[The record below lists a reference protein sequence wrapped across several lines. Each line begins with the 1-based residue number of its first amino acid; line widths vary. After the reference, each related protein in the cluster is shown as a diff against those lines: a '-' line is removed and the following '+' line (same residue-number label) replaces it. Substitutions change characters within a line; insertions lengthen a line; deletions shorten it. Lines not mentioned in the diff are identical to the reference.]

1 MTDSKNAQEEYRRD
15 GWWRDETFLDDLW
28 RHAAERPDKPVLIG
42 RRSAGDH
49 TDVIDFAELAE
60 LTDRFAHALLDL
72 GVRAGDFVGAQLP
85 DTWEL
90 LPIALA
96 CLRIGARIAPLM
108 PIYRRRE
115 IAHMLRLTGAPVYI
129 TVAELMGN
137 RPADTV
143 AELAAEIP
151 TLRHL
156 VVVGDGA
163 PPGAVSFTERFV
175 AREDGDPAQ
184 LDGRALGP
192 DEPYLILFTS
202 GTTGEPKGALHSQNT
217 LYAGIAAYREV
228 LGLDESLVKMTPHTH
243 NHYVGFVQGLLI
255 PLVLGGTSVFAET
268 WEPGTSLDLIEQY
281 GATMFYGGALFIRDL
296 VEAQRAQP
304 RDTGSLGCIYSGS
317 MPLPPH
323 LVAEVA
329 ETLGVHMGS
338 LWGMTENGPVTMT
351 RPDDPPGW
359 AAHSDGRPAGGMEVR
374 IDPYEGR
381 EDRAGPLWARGP
393 SQCVGYHRRE
403 EEYAAAFD
411 EDGWF
416 DTGDLARPDGR
427 GGIRIAGRTKDI
439 ILYRGFNLPVA
450 DIEAVL
456 GTHPQVRDIALIG
469 LPDSAVGE
477 QVCAVVTA
485 SGVAP
490 TLAGLRDHLRDAGV
504 SDWFWP
510 ERLELVEAMP
520 RTVTGK
526 IRKVEL
532 RERYGLP

>member
-1 MTDSKNAQEEYRRD
+1 MTDGTEAQEEYRRA

-28 RHAAERPDKPVLIG
+28 RHVAERPDKPVLIG
-42 RRSAGDH
+42 HRDGDRI
-49 TDVIDFAELAE
+49 DVIDFAELSR

-72 GVRAGDFVGAQLP
+72 GVQEGDFVGAQLP

-129 TVAELMGN
+129 TVAELAGN

-143 AELAAEIP
+143 AQLAEEIP

-156 VVVGDGA
+156 VVVGEGR
-163 PPGAVSFTERFV
+163 PPGAISFTDHFITRG
-175 AREDGDPAQ
+175 DGDPAR
-184 LDGRALGP
+184 LAGRTLGP

-217 LYAGIAAYREV
+217 LYAGIAAYCEV
-228 LGLDESLVKMTPHTH
+228 LGLDDGLVKMAPHTH

-255 PLVLGGTSVFAET
+255 PLVLGGTAVFAET
-268 WEPGTSLDLIEQY
+268 WDPVIFLDLVERY
-281 GATMFYGGALFIRDL
+281 RATMFYGGALFIRDL
-296 VEAQRAQP
+296 VEAQRAKP
-304 RDTGSLGCIYSGS
+304 RDVGSVRYIYSGS

-329 ETLGVHMGS
+329 ETFGVHMGA

-351 RPDDPPGW
+351 RPDDPAGW
-359 AAHSDGRPAGGMEVR
+359 AAHSDGRAAGGMEIR

-381 EDRAGPLWARGP
+381 EDGAGPLWARGP
-393 SQCVGYHRRE
+393 SQCIGYHERQ

-411 EDGWF
+411 DDGWF

-450 DIEAVL
+450 DVEAVL
-456 GTHPQVRDIALIG
+456 GTHPQIRDIALIG
-469 LPDSAVGE
+469 LPDPSVGE
-477 QVCAVVTA
+477 QVCAVVTP
-485 SGVAP
+485 SGTPP
-490 TLAGLRDHLRDAGV
+490 TLEALRDHLRDAGV

-520 RTVTGK
+520 RTITGK

-532 RERYGLP
+532 RERYGVP